1 MSQPG
6 AGGPPPARPVPTGWK
21 LWLAGA
27 RPRTLPAAIVPV
39 VVGTAVAAGF
49 HRSGGSGW
57 FMTGPNSGVIFGETV
72 SSGLKGLI
80 IWRAVAAM
88 VVALFIQIGT
98 NFANDYSDGV
108 KGTDNETRVGPIR
121 LVGSGLKPPG
131 AVKRAAFASF
141 GIAALAGLALAIA
154 TTFWLIPLGLVCF
167 AAGWLYTGGPKPYGY
182 YGFGE
187 LFVFVFFGLVATAG
201 STFVQLEWVP
211 WLAVACAVPVG
222 ALATA
227 LLVINNLRDIPT
239 DTVAG
244 KRTLAVRLGDQKTRV
259 LYVVLM
265 VIPYLAL
272 PFIAG
277 LGRRP
282 LAVFAFAAIFVAQKP
297 VLIVLQKAKGPALIP
312 VLGGTGRVQLV
323 YGVLLAVGL
332 FISG

>member
-1 MSQPG
+1 VNR
-6 AGGPPPARPVPTGWK
+6 PAPRPAPTGWK

-27 RPRTLPAAIVPV
+27 RPRTLPAAVVPV
-39 VVGTAVAAGF
+39 LVGTAVAAGLD
-49 HRSGGSGW
+49 HASIDMVTDRG
-57 FMTGPNSGVIFGETV
+57 
-72 SSGLKGLI
+72 GLKGI
-80 IWRAVAAM
+80 IVWRAVAAM

-98 NFANDYSDGV
+98 NFANDYSDGIR
-108 KGTDNETRVGPIR
+108 GTDDETRVGPIR
-121 LVGSGLKPPG
+121 LVGSGLRSPG
-131 AVKRAAFASF
+131 SVKKAALASF
-141 GIAALAGLALAIA
+141 GVAALAGLALAAA
-154 TTFWLIPLGLVCF
+154 TTWWLLLVGLVCF

-187 LFVFVFFGLVATAG
+187 LFVFVFFGLVATVG
-201 STFVQLEWVP
+201 STFVQIEWIP
-211 WLAVACAVPVG
+211 WMAVVCGVAVG

-244 KRTLAVRLGDQKTRV
+244 KKTLAVRIGDQRTRI

-265 VIPYLAL
+265 VVPYLCL

-282 LAVFAFAAIFVAQKP
+282 VAVIAFAAIFVAQRP
-297 VLIVLQKAKGPALIP
+297 VIIVLSGARGPALIP
-312 VLGGTGRVQLV
+312 VLGRTGQVQLAF
-323 YGVLLAVGL
+323 GVLLAAGL

>member
-1 MSQPG
+1 M
-6 AGGPPPARPVPTGWK
+6 PTGWR

-27 RPRTLPAAIVPV
+27 RPRTLPAAVVPV
-39 VVGTAVAAGF
+39 IVGTAAAAGVA
-49 HRSGGSGW
+49 HAAGGW
-57 FMTGPNSGVIFGETV
+57 YLVAPNRGVIYAPAV
-72 SSGLKGLI
+72 ASGLKGLI
-80 IWRAVAAM
+80 VWRALAAM

-98 NFANDYSDGV
+98 NFANDYSDGI
-108 KGTDNETRVGPIR
+108 KGTDDETRVGPVR

-131 AVKRAAFASF
+131 AVKKAAFASF
-141 GIAALAGLALAIA
+141 GVAALAGVALAAA
-154 TTFWLIPLGLVCF
+154 TTWWLILVGLVCF

-187 LFVFVFFGLVATAG
+187 LFVFVFFGLVATMG
-201 STFVQLEWVP
+201 STFVQLDRLT
-211 WLAVACAVPVG
+211 WLSLACAVPVG

-244 KRTLAVRLGDQKTRV
+244 KRTLAVRLGDHRTRI

-265 VIPYLAL
+265 VVPYVAL

-282 LAVFAFAAIFVAQKP
+282 WAVLAFAAIFVAQKP
-297 VLIVLQKAKGPALIP
+297 VLLVLQGAKGPALIP

-323 YGVLLAVGL
+323 FGVLLSIGL
-332 FISG
+332 FVSA

>member
-1 MSQPG
+1 VNQPG
-6 AGGPPPARPVPTGWK
+6 AAGPPARPVPTGWK

-39 VVGTAVAAGF
+39 IVGTAAAAGF
-49 HRSGGSGW
+49 HHAHASGW
-57 FMTGPNSGVIFGETV
+57 FMTGPTTGVLFGEDV

-80 IWRAVAAM
+80 VWRALAAM

-108 KGTDNETRVGPIR
+108 KGTDNETRVGPVR
-121 LVGSGLKPPG
+121 LVGSGLKSPG
-131 AVKRAAFASF
+131 AVKKAALASF
-141 GIAALAGLALAIA
+141 GVAALAGLALAAA
-154 TTFWLIPLGLVCF
+154 TTWWLVPVGLVCF

-187 LFVFVFFGLVATAG
+187 LFVFVFFGLVATVG
-201 STFVQLEWVP
+201 STFVQIERIS

-244 KRTLAVRLGDQKTRV
+244 KRTLAVRLGDQRTRV

-265 VIPYLAL
+265 VVPFLAL
-272 PFIAG
+272 PFMAG

-282 LAVFAFAAIFVAQKP
+282 LAVLAFAVIFVAQKP
-297 VLIVLQKAKGPALIP
+297 VLIVLQQAKGLALIP
-312 VLGGTGRVQLV
+312 VLGGTGRVQLI
-323 YGVLLAVGL
+323 YGLLLASGL
-332 FISG
+332 FISA